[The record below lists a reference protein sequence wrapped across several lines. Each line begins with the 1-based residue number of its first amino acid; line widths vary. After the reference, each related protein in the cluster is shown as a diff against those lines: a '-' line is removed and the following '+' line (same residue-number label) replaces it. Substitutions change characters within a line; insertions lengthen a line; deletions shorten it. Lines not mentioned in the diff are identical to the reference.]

1 MAANKQNNPGVRPT
15 KNQTKISIG
24 CWFSSLLQRKREQP
38 DTSLVTNSGFA
49 TASQSALDNASCG
62 NLSADPNYRSG
73 VTLADLLPG
82 QCGDIL
88 RITASTQGRLRLLE
102 MGLTPGTHIKLLRAA
117 AFGGP
122 LDVLVRGY
130 KLSLRVE
137 EAATVCLG
145 NGKTVAGSA
154 IGDAAGTDARCDTET
169 PVTNQTLNDETV
181 TK

>member
-1 MAANKQNNPGVRPT
+1 MDANKQNNQGMRPT
-15 KNQTKISIG
+15 KNSIG
-24 CWFSSLLQRKREQP
+24 CWFASLLQRKREMP
-38 DTSLVTNSGFA
+38 DAILAVNADFA
-49 TASQSALDNASCG
+49 TASQNALDNASCG
-62 NLSADPNYRSG
+62 NVSADPNYRSG

-145 NGKTVAGSA
+145 KGNTSERSSDGSPVR
-154 IGDAAGTDARCDTET
+154 DAVCDTDGIM
-169 PVTNQTLNDETV
+169 PDGTV